1 MEEYK
6 RTQFYQWIK
15 DNVNDLYDNLT
26 KIDEYLKNKK
36 EEFMQILQ
44 AILNSK
50 IGEVQESK
58 DYGGA
63 TPKTV
68 EASEL
73 IALEG
78 DELIVRRMIHSLEEF
93 DKCYNK
99 LLDFVK
105 ECKVIMEI
113 AEKEGRDLYSPI
125 RLRRVSD
132 EKLKDIPIYSVEWE
146 EEN

>member
-1 MEEYK
+1 MED
-6 RTQFYQWIK
+6 RRRQFYQWIK

-50 IGEVQESK
+50 IGKIPELK
-58 DYGGA
+58 NYGIA

-68 EASEL
+68 EANEV

-78 DELIVRRMIHSLEEF
+78 DELIVRRIIHSLEEF

-105 ECKVIMEI
+105 ECKGMMEV
-113 AEKEGRDLYSPI
+113 AEREGI
-125 RLRRVSD
+125 NLRRVSNGM
-132 EKLKDIPIYSVEWE
+132 PMYSVEVE